1 MDKIL
6 NDKLTLDSIDLKSS
20 LRQHFGF
27 DKFKG
32 SQEEIINNLLKGSQR
47 CVGNSLYA
55 AVSKGN
61 NKNAKDTL

>member
-6 NDKLTLDSIDLKSS
+6 NDKLTLDSIDLKGS

-32 SQEEIINNLLKGSQR
+32 SQEEIINNLLKG
-47 CVGNSLYA
+47 
-55 AVSKGN
+55 N
-61 NKNAKDTL
+61 NTL